1 MATQAADLL
10 STYGD
15 ISNAP
20 GRRQQARTI
29 ETLAGETSSGITG
42 ATTVEDAYDA
52 IFDIVLADRAVT
64 TNSIGR
70 ASSVSAVQGRILS
83 LSTLVGGSNYVTGTY
98 SAVALTGGTGTG
110 ATANITVNNAGGII
124 ALDTLVGGSNYVT
137 GTYSAVALTGGT
149 GTGAT
154 ANITVNNAGGIIAL
168 DTLVGGTLYDD
179 GTYTAVPLTGGAG
192 TGAQATI
199 VVASGAVT
207 TVTLTAS
214 GTGYTDNDVLSA
226 SDANLGNLG
235 TGSGFS
241 ISVNGTK
248 GAVSAVSLVAGGAA
262 YDVGEV
268 LSASNTNLG
277 GAGSGFSITVASTTG
292 PINA

>member
-124 ALDTLVGGSNYVT
+124 ALDTLVGGS
-137 GTYSAVALTGGT
+137 
-149 GTGAT
+149 
-154 ANITVNNAGGIIAL
+154 
-168 DTLVGGTLYDD
+168 LYDD
-179 GTYTAVPLTGGAG
+179 GTYTAVPLTGGTG

>member
-1 MATQAADLL
+1 LTPPTFPRSFPGPQVSTNTQTRFFPIMATQAADLL

-124 ALDTLVGGSNYVT
+124 ALDTLVGG
-137 GTYSAVALTGGT
+137 
-149 GTGAT
+149 
-154 ANITVNNAGGIIAL
+154 
-168 DTLVGGTLYDD
+168 TLYDD
-179 GTYTAVPLTGGAG
+179 GTYTAVPLTGGTG

-248 GAVSAVSLVAGGAA
+248 GAVSAVSLVAGGSA

>member
-1 MATQAADLL
+1 MATKAAELV
-10 STYGD
+10 SVYGE

-20 GRRQQARTI
+20 GRRCKAQNI
-29 ETLAGETSSGITG
+29 DTLAAKTSSGITA
-42 ATTVEDAYDA
+42 ATTVKEAEDAVFA
-52 IFDIVLADRAVT
+52 IAVADKAVT
-64 TNSIGR
+64 TTSVGR
-70 ASSVSAVQGRILS
+70 ASSVSAVQGRILT
-83 LSTLVGGSNYVTGTY
+83 LS
-98 SAVALTGGTGTG
+98 
-110 ATANITVNNAGGII
+110 
-124 ALDTLVGGSNYVT
+124 TLVGGSNYVT

-179 GTYTAVPLTGGAG
+179 GTYNDVPLTGGTG
-192 TGAQATI
+192 TGAEADI
-199 VVASGAVT
+199 VVASGVVT

-226 SDANLGNLG
+226 DDADLGNLG

-277 GAGSGFSITVASTTG
+277 GAGSGFSITVATTTG

>member
-1 MATQAADLL
+1 MATKAAELV
-10 STYGD
+10 SAYGD
-15 ISNAP
+15 ISSAP
-20 GRRQQARTI
+20 GRRSELENI
-29 ETLAGETSSGITG
+29 KSLATKTSAGITA
-42 ATTVEDAYDA
+42 ATTVKQAEDAVYA
-52 IFDIVLADRAVT
+52 IAIADKAVT
-64 TNSIGR
+64 TTSVGR
-70 ASSVSAVQGRILS
+70 ATRVDTVQGRILTVG
-83 LSTLVGGSNYVTGTY
+83 TLVGGSNYVTG
-98 SAVALTGGTGTG
+98 V
-110 ATANITVNNAGGII
+110 
-124 ALDTLVGGSNYVT
+124 
-137 GTYSAVALTGGT
+137 YSAVALTGGT

-168 DTLVGGTLYDD
+168 DTLVGGTLYGN
-179 GTYTAVPLTGGAG
+179 GTYTAVPLTGGTG

-199 VVASGAVT
+199 VVASGVVT

-214 GTGYTDNDVLSA
+214 GTGYTDINVLSA

-235 TGSGFS
+235 TGSGFT

-268 LSASNTNLG
+268 LSAAAANIG
-277 GAGSGFSITVASTTG
+277 GTGSGFSVTVATTSG